1 MHSSARDNILTRLR
15 QGLGRNPAPV
25 EEMALWEEPAAQG
38 DAVLELFME
47 RMRAVNC
54 EVHLTTEEKWP
65 ELLAGELAQGNIT
78 NLLYAPDTRV
88 GRDMDAAR
96 SRGVVFPELR
106 TWNGPAEEFRDELF
120 ADIKASITTTMGGI
134 AEPGALIVWPT
145 PEEPRLMSLVPPIHF
160 AVVRAERIFATFA
173 EALRGLDWAEKHP
186 NNSLLIS
193 GPSKT
198 GDIENVLQ
206 FGIHGPMRQVVF
218 VVGA

>member
-15 QGLGRNPAPV
+15 EGLGRNPEPV
-25 EEMALWEEPAAQG
+25 EAVTLWEESAARG
-38 DAVLELFME
+38 DAVLDLFVE
-47 RMRAVNC
+47 RMRSVNC
-54 EVHLTTEEKWP
+54 EVHLTTDAGWP
-65 ELLAGELAQGNIT
+65 EMLAGILAEGKIS
-78 NLLYAPDTRV
+78 NLLYAPDSRV
-88 GRDMDAAR
+88 GRAIDAATA
-96 SRGVVFPELR
+96 RGVMFPELR

-120 ADIKASITTTMGGI
+120 ADIKASITTTVGGI

-160 AVVRAERIFATFA
+160 AVVRAETIFPTFA
-173 EALRGLDWAEKHP
+173 RALQCLDWAEKHP

-206 FGIHGPMRQVVF
+206 FGIHGPVRQVVF
-218 VVGA
+218 VVK

>member
-1 MHSSARDNILTRLR
+1 MHSAARDNILTRLR
-15 QGLGRNPAPV
+15 EGLGRNPAPV
-25 EEMALWEEPAAQG
+25 EDVELWEEPAARG
-38 DAVLELFME
+38 GAVLELFLE
-47 RMRAVNC
+47 RMRGVHC
-54 EVHLTTEEKWP
+54 EVHLSTEEKWP
-65 ELLAGELAQGNIT
+65 ELLAGELAAGNIS

-88 GRDMDAAR
+88 GRAIDAAGA
-96 SRGVVFPELR
+96 RGVVFPELK
-106 TWNGPAEEFRDELF
+106 TWKGPAEEFRDELF
-120 ADIKASITTTMGGI
+120 ADIRTSITTTMGGI

-160 AVVRAERIFATFA
+160 AVVRAQTIFPTFA
-173 EALRGLDWAEKHP
+173 RALQCLDWAEKHP

-218 VVGA
+218 VVK

>member
-1 MHSSARDNILTRLR
+1 MHSSARDNILSRLR

-25 EEMALWEEPAAQG
+25 KDVTLWEEPAAQG
-38 DAVLELFME
+38 DAVLELFSE

-65 ELLAGELAQGNIT
+65 ELLAGVLAEGDIS
-78 NLLYAPDTRV
+78 NLLYAPDTWV
-88 GRDMDAAR
+88 GRAIDSAG
-96 SRGVVFPELR
+96 SKGVMFPELR
-106 TWNGPAEEFRDELF
+106 TWDGPAEAFRDELF
-120 ADIKASITTTMGGI
+120 ADIKASITSTMGGI
-134 AEPGALIVWPT
+134 TEPGALIVWPS

-160 AVVRAERIFATFA
+160 AVVRAETIFPTFA
-173 EALRGLDWAEKHP
+173 AALQGLEWAEKHP

-218 VVGA
+218 VVK